1 MRRSDL
7 PAKTDHQTLKILAC
21 TLTKRRP
28 NMSLHLIIGDK
39 LYSSWSLRAAL
50 ALDLTGASYT
60 EELIKLNQ
68 PDTRARV
75 LKHSPTGK
83 VPLLKSEHGTIAD
96 SLAIAEYL
104 AEQFPDA
111 GLWPKDTAARAQARS
126 ACAQMHSGFFAMR
139 GNMPFDLSH
148 NAPLVPTPP
157 DVQAEIE
164 RMLALWAECR
174 AAATEAGPFLFGG
187 ATLADAFFAPIA
199 VRLRT
204 YQVKLP
210 EVDAAYVETIYQW
223 PAFKAW
229 QKAGLEEVGQ

>member
-1 MRRSDL
+1 
-7 PAKTDHQTLKILAC
+7 
-21 TLTKRRP
+21 
-28 NMSLHLIIGDK
+28 MSLHLIIGDK
-39 LYSSWSLRAAL
+39 LLSSWSLRGAL
-50 ALDLTGASYT
+50 ALDLTGAAYT
-60 EELIKLNQ
+60 EELIKLGQ
-68 PDTRARV
+68 PDTRERL

-83 VPLLKSEHGTIAD
+83 VPLLKTEHGTIAD

-104 AEQFPDA
+104 AEQFPEA
-111 GLWPKDTAARAQARS
+111 GLWPTDTAARAQARS
-126 ACAQMHSGFFAMR
+126 ACAQMHAGFFAMR
-139 GNMPFDLSH
+139 GNMPFDLSRD
-148 NAPLVPTPP
+148 APLASTPD
-157 DVQAEIE
+157 DVQADIQ

-174 AAATEAGPFLFGG
+174 AAANDTGPFLFGG

-210 EVDAAYVETIYQW
+210 AADEAYVEAIYQW